1 MIWFDVI
8 FFAIVAV
15 VLGYRLYSVLGQRHG
30 EERQRNNVYDLM
42 EKVKEQREQLK
53 REQQQPSAGTDAA
66 PASATDPLTEQ
77 PATTSTYTPPAFKE
91 APESLAGKI
100 ERVQHLDPSFNEK
113 MFLQG
118 AKAAFEII
126 LKAFAAED
134 TPTLRPLLSDD
145 VYDSFAAAIRARQS
159 AKEKLS
165 IQINRIK
172 DAEIVDALLEMNTAH
187 LSVRMVSEQTQFT
200 RNASGATIN
209 GDAVTPQELVDVWTF
224 TRNLRS
230 NDPAWR
236 LSATRSG
243 E

>member
-15 VLGYRLYSVLGQRHG
+15 VLGYRLYTVLGQRHG
-30 EERQRNNVYDLM
+30 EERQRDNVYDLM

-53 REQQQPSAGTDAA
+53 REQQMGTPTAA
-66 PASATDPLTEQ
+66 PGSAEPLAEDQ
-77 PATTSTYTPPAFKE
+77 PAQTGNTYTPPAFKE
-91 APESLAGKI
+91 APDSLAGKI

-134 TPTLRPLLSDD
+134 TATLRPLLSDD
-145 VYDSFAAAIRARQS
+145 VYDSFAEAIRARQS

-172 DAEIVDALLEMNTAH
+172 DAEIVDALMEMNTAH
-187 LSVRMVSEQTQFT
+187 LSVRFASEQTQFT